1 MRTGDAWFSASL
13 TKSSVHA
20 LCVCVWAP
28 GNAGGSAPL
37 FVWELALSRQNEG
50 ESKPGSGF
58 RSLPSIQTWDQCVCV
73 VALPTSVCFVF
84 I

>member
-1 MRTGDAWFSASL
+1 MRTGDAWFSTSL

-20 LCVCVWAP
+20 LCVCGGP
-28 GNAGGSAPL
+28 GECRRVCPT
-37 FVWELALSRQNEG
+37 VWELALSRQNEG